1 MVRFA
6 AAVLAVAAI
15 TPTPAEKGFARLSEA
30 LASPAIVNNDDLAQ
44 WTRSGAVDK
53 MAQHSALHTHSHR
66 GGAVVVGDGAVLSML
81 HVRGA
86 DGVDVGI
93 GLAPSWKGTLY
104 GTPLMAT
111 LAVEAAFCNELR
123 KQCSH
128 LVPFLFGETNLHGAD
143 GMGVDI
149 GLAPSW
155 KGTLYGTPLM
165 ATLVVEAAFCNELRK
180 QCRHLVPFLFGE
192 ANPNPNQRPTAQ
204 LRPTW
209 LAIVTGR
216 ARPDEPEVVGGVQ
229 GW

>member
-1 MVRFA
+1 MVRCA

-53 MAQHSALHTHSHR
+53 MALHSALHSHR

-123 KQCSH
+123 KQC
-128 LVPFLFGETNLHGAD
+128 
-143 GMGVDI
+143 
-149 GLAPSW
+149 
-155 KGTLYGTPLM
+155 
-165 ATLVVEAAFCNELRK
+165 
-180 QCRHLVPFLFGE
+180 RHLVPFLFGE

>member
-53 MAQHSALHTHSHR
+53 MAQHSALHSHR

-128 LVPFLFGETNLHGAD
+128 LVPFLYGETNLHGAD
-143 GMGVDI
+143 GEWVWI
-149 GLAPSW
+149 SA
-155 KGTLYGTPLM
+155 
-165 ATLVVEAAFCNELRK
+165 LR
-180 QCRHLVPFLFGE
+180 RAGRVPCMVRL
-192 ANPNPNQRPTAQ
+192 
-204 LRPTW
+204 
-209 LAIVTGR
+209 
-216 ARPDEPEVVGGVQ
+216 
-229 GW
+229 

>member
-53 MAQHSALHTHSHR
+53 MAQHSALHSHR

-93 GLAPSWKGTLY
+93 GLAPSWKGRY
-104 GTPLMAT
+104 
-111 LAVEAAFCNELR
+111 
-123 KQCSH
+123 
-128 LVPFLFGETNLHGAD
+128 LVWSASGSNA
-143 GMGVDI
+143 
-149 GLAPSW
+149 
-155 KGTLYGTPLM
+155 
-165 ATLVVEAAFCNELRK
+165 C
-180 QCRHLVPFLFGE
+180 C
-192 ANPNPNQRPTAQ
+192 
-204 LRPTW
+204 
-209 LAIVTGR
+209 
-216 ARPDEPEVVGGVQ
+216 
-229 GW
+229 

>member
-1 MVRFA
+1 MLRAPDDSDRIEREQGREPPPRHPRIRDVLHLIAWGITA
-6 AAVLAVAAI
+6 A
-15 TPTPAEKGFARLSEA
+15 
-30 LASPAIVNNDDLAQ
+30 
-44 WTRSGAVDK
+44 
-53 MAQHSALHTHSHR
+53 
-66 GGAVVVGDGAVLSML
+66 
-81 HVRGA
+81 
-86 DGVDVGI
+86 
-93 GLAPSWKGTLY
+93 
-104 GTPLMAT
+104 PLTAT